1 VRVEK
6 RNEKNQGYNWTTIY
20 DGLGRRLQTHYS
32 DATGTQETSTP
43 LKLTYYYDPEYEF
56 LELGHDNFGRT
67 WNLYGPDRSG
77 TYGGA
82 QGIGGLEATLL
93 EASGQVH
100 GVVNNFFG
108 DSLGLTSDAGFS
120 PWGNV
125 LGGYGAMPGSSVN
138 ADLVPQWRGRY
149 LDWTGFYSMGARY
162 YEPKSGRFLSPDPLG
177 HDASLSLYDYCN
189 GDPVN
194 GLDPDGRCV
203 ENVSYSLEKARSES
217 DFDIQFRIYCGIPIS
232 ILSGD
237 AFYHYTTPEERMND
251 YGFMPTGFSINGI
264 FTGEYDA
271 LRMGDKI
278 SNRLNISSKSVF
290 VIENPTRGPL
300 DIVRA
305 AGQQVRAIDI
315 TALRAADMIRASG
328 GGYIIAHSNGSG
340 VFFAASAL
348 LPAAVK
354 ANINYEGFGP
364 QININEQ
371 NVPGLRSYY
380 NEAGSKDWIARGLN
394 HGAYWDK
401 EIPQKGIRL
410 DINHS
415 FPRTYAPDV
424 HLLK

>member
-1 VRVEK
+1 
-6 RNEKNQGYNWTTIY
+6 
-20 DGLGRRLQTHYS
+20 
-32 DATGTQETSTP
+32 
-43 LKLTYYYDPEYEF
+43 
-56 LELGHDNFGRT
+56 
-67 WNLYGPDRSG
+67 
-77 TYGGA
+77 
-82 QGIGGLEATLL
+82 
-93 EASGQVH
+93 
-100 GVVNNFFG
+100 
-108 DSLGLTSDAGFS
+108 
-120 PWGNV
+120 
-125 LGGYGAMPGSSVN
+125 
-138 ADLVPQWRGRY
+138 
-149 LDWTGFYSMGARY
+149 
-162 YEPKSGRFLSPDPLG
+162 
-177 HDASLSLYDYCN
+177 
-189 GDPVN
+189 
-194 GLDPDGRCV
+194 V